1 MIINVADFPMTENT
15 TDEQLSQMI
24 EDVLTDNLYDDSKIN
39 IICSEKY
46 LDITTRV
53 AYEFGLRV
61 VLE

>member
-1 MIINVADFPMTENT
+1 MQINISDFPMSGDT
-15 TDEQLSQMI
+15 TAEQLSQMI
-24 EDVLTDNLYDDSKIN
+24 EEVLFDNLYEQSKIN

-46 LDITTRV
+46 FDITSRV